1 MAKTWILADFRRAL
15 EARDRWFS
23 DLAIYS
29 FHSYPPFSIS
39 ACCRGYWRLFEASI
53 SLHFSS
59 MFMNK
64 SQTFASARIS
74 FSIWLH
80 ESHIIFIAF
89 TVREIAV
96 WWWQGGTELQLRDE
110 RRVEK
115 AELYLGFEM
124 PKNWSFRWCWNY
136 GCQIEMCP
144 IEDPSSL
151 WPGPLTFHRVPLP
164 FTDVKNY
171 QQYFPIGNNC
181 CGVHSTL
188 SENFLLRICNQF
200 AEQLIKPTSIKLSV
214 SCSLLVFISITAFCH
229 IILRLNISKHWIS
242 K

>member
-1 MAKTWILADFRRAL
+1 MAKTWISADFRRAL

-80 ESHIIFIAF
+80 ESHIIFMAF

-96 WWWQGGTELQLRDE
+96 WWWQGGTELQFRDE

-151 WPGPLTFHRVPLP
+151 WPGPLTSIPPAALAIYWRKELP
-164 FTDVKNY
+164 TILSDW
-171 QQYFPIGNNC
+171 QQ
-181 CGVHSTL
+181 
-188 SENFLLRICNQF
+188 LLRGTLDPKWEF
-200 AEQLIKPTSIKLSV
+200 STPHL
-214 SCSLLVFISITAFCH
+214 
-229 IILRLNISKHWIS
+229 
-242 K
+242 